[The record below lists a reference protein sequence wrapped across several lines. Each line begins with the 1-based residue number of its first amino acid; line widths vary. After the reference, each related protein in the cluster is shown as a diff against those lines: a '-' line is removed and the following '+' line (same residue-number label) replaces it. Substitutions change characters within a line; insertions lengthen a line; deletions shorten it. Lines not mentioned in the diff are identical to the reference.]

1 MHGHFKKKVI
11 DPTEVVVTMHMYK
24 CDIIDLFFFRQL
36 RFNEVLNWSSDHSVV
51 TFMPNRTYIFDPETS
66 CDGCDDKNDSFFT
79 VNIPLLVRS
88 QCNSLFPIFMLLSLS
103 CISSH

>member
-1 MHGHFKKKVI
+1 
-11 DPTEVVVTMHMYK
+11 MYK
-24 CDIIDLFFFRQL
+24 CDIIDLFFFREL

-79 VNIPLLVRS
+79 VNIPLLVHS